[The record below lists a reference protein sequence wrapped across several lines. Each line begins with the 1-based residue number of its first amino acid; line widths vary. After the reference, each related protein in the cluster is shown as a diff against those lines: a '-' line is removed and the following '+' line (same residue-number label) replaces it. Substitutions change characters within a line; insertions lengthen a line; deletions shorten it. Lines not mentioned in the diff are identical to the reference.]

1 MEGKYEKHIRNYP
14 QIEHINTEDVFSID
28 IIVPL
33 RGGEEKLNDKFRVTR
48 FGLPH
53 SSSTLRAAFTCGRE
67 ILTAT

>member
-48 FGLPH
+48 FGLLICNH
-53 SSSTLRAAFTCGRE
+53 CKG
-67 ILTAT
+67 ILGVH